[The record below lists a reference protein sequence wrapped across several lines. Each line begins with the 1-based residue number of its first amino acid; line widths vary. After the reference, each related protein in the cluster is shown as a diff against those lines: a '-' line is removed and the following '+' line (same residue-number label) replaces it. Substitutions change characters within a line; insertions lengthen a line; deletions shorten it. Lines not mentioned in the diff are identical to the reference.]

1 MKYKKRYNQRQKEKV
16 IVTIKNMITILKAL
30 YI

>member
-16 IVTIKNMITILKAL
+16 IVTIKNVIAI
-30 YI
+30 